1 MMRWPAEVDECATMV
16 MRETPGRSD
25 RPTVNETML
34 TLRRRKRDA
43 TRVSTPGLSS
53 TSATNVCSM
62 VTNSSLC
69 VFRCFNH
76 RIVGPADH
84 FVQCRAC
91 GHHRVNGVFFF
102 HQKVY
107 EKRSP
112 GCTRAFDGRLNFG
125 TCADGGT
132 GNAVRVGELDEV
144 GAEDGR
150 GGVVL
155 VVDELLPLA
164 HHAEEAVVDDGDVDV
179 EVLLRDGREFGRGHL
194 KAAVSGDDPDF
205 LFRAGDFCAD
215 SCG

>member
-1 MMRWPAEVDECATMV
+1 MMRWPAEVDEWATMV

-25 RPTVNETML
+25 RPTVSDTML
-34 TLRRRKRDA
+34 TLRRRNSEE

-69 VFRCFNH
+69 VFRCFDH
-76 RIVGPADH
+76 WIGRAADH

-102 HQKVY
+102 HEKVY

-125 TCADGGT
+125 TGADGSAGD
-132 GNAVRVGELDEV
+132 AVCVGELHEV
-144 GAEDGR
+144 RAEDG
-150 GGVVL
+150 
-155 VVDELLPLA
+155 
-164 HHAEEAVVDDGDVDV
+164 
-179 EVLLRDGREFGRGHL
+179 
-194 KAAVSGDDPDF
+194 
-205 LFRAGDFCAD
+205 
-215 SCG
+215 